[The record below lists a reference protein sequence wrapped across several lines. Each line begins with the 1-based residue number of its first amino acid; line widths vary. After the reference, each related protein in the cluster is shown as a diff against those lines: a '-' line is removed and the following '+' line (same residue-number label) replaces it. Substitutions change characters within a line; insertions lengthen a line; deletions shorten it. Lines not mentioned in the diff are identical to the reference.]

1 MSEFLKS
8 KEAMKEEMRVGRG
21 RSIDP
26 QALLDKVLLVTSY
39 EVDLLL
45 NKSSRH
51 IPLEDKEVTKLMKIS
66 MILNTT
72 IKTKMDVEV
81 SMKDMEEGTN
91 LPKVS
96 ENQLKALTAYVR
108 SESMPTKAAI
118 DAEKVSNERE

>member
-1 MSEFLKS
+1 MSQFLKS
-8 KEAMKEEMRVGRG
+8 KDEMKEEMRVGRG
-21 RSIDP
+21 RAIDP

-45 NKSSRH
+45 NKASRH
-51 IPLEDKEVTKLMKIS
+51 CPLEDKEVSKLMKIS

-91 LPKVS
+91 IPKVS

-108 SESMPTKAAI
+108 SETLPSKAVM
-118 DAEKVSNERE
+118 DAEKVANE